1 MPDGRVSL
9 PCLENKYREKKIMH
23 KKKILVI
30 GSGGR
35 EHALCWKLA
44 SSPKVSRVFC
54 APGNAG
60 ISQHA
65 VCVPIKVCDINGLVS
80 FVKKEDIDI
89 TLVGP
94 EVPLAEGLVDRFNE
108 HGLAVF
114 GPTKAAAQIEASKV
128 FSKDLLTEAGIR
140 TGAYRVFAE
149 PNAAFDYIK
158 NITGVPIV
166 IKADGLAA
174 GKGVL
179 LARSLADAEE
189 AIDLILRKNAFGKA
203 GNCLIVEEFLTG
215 EEASFMAITDGRTVL
230 PLATSQDH
238 KPVFDDDK
246 GPNTGGMGAYS
257 PAPVVSGNLFDDIM
271 DTVMRPTVEAMAKIK
286 RPYQGVLYGGII
298 IKDGISSVLEFNCRF
313 GDPEAQPILMR
324 LRTDL
329 MEVIE
334 AALEGRLNEVEL
346 EWDPRAAV
354 CVVLASGGYPGSYET
369 GQVIHGLD
377 KVTEMQ
383 DVMVFH
389 AGTAKERGRLV
400 TSGGRVLGVTALGDT
415 IPEAIDLAYKAVGQI
430 SWEGMHYRR
439 DIGQKA
445 LRYISDKAGKSV
457 PSHFGSPAKVGI
469 IMGSL
474 SDQEVMKAARDVL
487 NEFGILCELK
497 VASAH
502 RSPELTSIYAKEAE
516 NRGIK
521 VLIAGAGMAAH
532 LAGSLAANTILP
544 VIGVPVD
551 SSSLSGLDALLS
563 TVQMPPG
570 VPVATMAIGEAGAKN
585 AALLAL
591 QILALEDR
599 DIAKRL
605 KEYRETQARKIEE
618 MQPEI

>member
-1 MPDGRVSL
+1 
-9 PCLENKYREKKIMH
+9 MH
-23 KKKILVI
+23 KKTILVI

-65 VCVPIKVCDINGLVS
+65 VCVPLKVCDIDGLVS
-80 FVKKEDIDI
+80 FVKKEGIDI

-94 EVPLAEGLVDRFNE
+94 EAPLAEGLVDKFKE

-114 GPTKAAAQIEASKV
+114 GPTKAAAEIEASKV
-128 FSKDLLTEAGIR
+128 FSKDLLAEAGIR
-140 TGAYRVFAE
+140 TGTYRVFAE

-158 NITGVPIV
+158 DIAGVPIV

-179 LARSLADAEE
+179 LAHSLADAEE

-215 EEASFMAITDGRTVL
+215 EEASFMAITDGTTVL

-246 GPNTGGMGAYS
+246 GHNTGGMGAYS
-257 PAPVVSGNLFDDIM
+257 PAPVVSGDLFDDIM
-271 DTVMRPTVEAMAKIK
+271 DTVMRPTIEAMARLK

-298 IKDGISSVLEFNCRF
+298 IKDGISRVLEFNCRF

-334 AALEGRLNEVEL
+334 AALEGRLNEVRL
-346 EWDPRAAV
+346 EWDSRAAV

-369 GQVIHGLD
+369 GKVIHGLG
-377 KVTEMQ
+377 KVAEMQ

-389 AGTAKERGRLV
+389 AGTAKDRGRFV
-400 TSGGRVLGVTALGDT
+400 TSGGRVLGITALGNT
-415 IPEAIDLAYKAVGQI
+415 IPEAIDLAYKAVDQI

-445 LRYISDKAGKSV
+445 LRYMSGESSKSV
-457 PSHFGSPAKVGI
+457 SSHSGNSAKVGI
-469 IMGSL
+469 VMGSL
-474 SDQEVMKAARDVL
+474 SDHEVMGAARDIL
-487 NEFGILCELK
+487 KEFDIACELK

-502 RSPELTSIYAKEAE
+502 RSPELTAQYAKQAE

-544 VIGVPVD
+544 VIGVPID
-551 SSSLSGLDALLS
+551 SSALHGLDALLS

-570 VPVATMAIGEAGAKN
+570 VPVATVAIGEAGAKN

-591 QILALEDR
+591 QILALEDKN
-599 DIAKRL
+599 IAGKL
-605 KEYRETQARKIEE
+605 KEYRESQARKIEE
-618 MQPEI
+618 TKSEMRSLVEIK

>member
-1 MPDGRVSL
+1 
-9 PCLENKYREKKIMH
+9 MH
-23 KKKILVI
+23 RKTILVI

-65 VCVPIKVCDINGLVS
+65 VCVPLKVCDIDGLVS
-80 FVKKEDIDI
+80 FVKKEGIDI

-94 EVPLAEGLVDRFNE
+94 EAPLAEGLVDKFNE

-114 GPTKAAAQIEASKV
+114 GPTKAAAEIEASKV
-128 FSKDLLTEAGIR
+128 FSKDLLTDAGIR

-149 PNAAFDYIK
+149 PNAALDYIK
-158 NITGVPIV
+158 DVAGVPIV

-179 LARSLADAEE
+179 LAHSLADAEE
-189 AIDLILRKNAFGKA
+189 AIDLILRKKAFGKA
-203 GNCLIVEEFLTG
+203 GNRLIIEEFLTG
-215 EEASFMAITDGRTVL
+215 EEASFMAITDGTTVL

-257 PAPVVSGNLFDDIM
+257 PAPVVSGDLFQDIM
-271 DTVMRPTVEAMAKIK
+271 DAVMRPTVEAMARIK

-298 IKDGISSVLEFNCRF
+298 IKDGISKVLEFNCRF

-334 AALEGRLNEVEL
+334 AALEGRLNEVRL

-354 CVVLASGGYPGSYET
+354 CVVMASAGYPGSYET
-369 GQVIHGLD
+369 GKVIHGLG
-377 KVTEMQ
+377 KVAEMQ

-389 AGTAKERGRLV
+389 AGTAKDRGRFV

-415 IPEAIDLAYKAVGQI
+415 IPEAIDLAYKAVDQI

-445 LRYISDKAGKSV
+445 LRYMSSESNKSV
-457 PSHFGSPAKVGI
+457 SSHFGNSAKVGI
-469 IMGSL
+469 VMGSL
-474 SDQEVMKAARDVL
+474 SDQEVMGAARDIL
-487 NEFGILCELK
+487 NDFGIACELK

-502 RSPELTSIYAKEAE
+502 RSPELTAKYAKHAGK
-516 NRGIK
+516 RGIK

-544 VIGVPVD
+544 VIGVPID
-551 SSSLSGLDALLS
+551 SSALNGLDALLS

-570 VPVATMAIGEAGAKN
+570 VPVATVAIGEAGAKN

-591 QILALEDR
+591 QILALEDQ
-599 DIAKRL
+599 DIARKL
-605 KEYRETQARKIEE
+605 KEYRESQVRKIEE
-618 MQPEI
+618 TKSEIKNLVEIK